1 MIFLFFTSSLGPPE
15 PKLAPFEKLQEIG
28 YIWKIAFKEALAP
41 NDFSLIFYWFP
52 TDFSNVSN
60 FFSNFSN
67 GAKSGS
73 GGPREEVK
81 KGKSSEFNPQN
92 DGQVKLSPAPKVW
105 SHKGS
110 NLHPKNG
117 KKI

>member
-15 PKLAPFEKLQEIG
+15 PDFAPFEKLQEIG
-28 YIWKIAFKEALAP
+28 YIWKIALKEALAP

-52 TDFSNVSN
+52 TDFSNVVN

-81 KGKSSEFNPQN
+81 KGKSSEFNAQN
-92 DGQVKLSPAPKVW
+92 DGQVKFSPAPNVW

-110 NLHPKNG
+110 NLHPK
-117 KKI
+117 KW